1 MQLNDA
7 IRKLFYTEQT
17 ERHLTMPRCEKGNTF
32 PDEGWH
38 DGDDELVNRGLVQEG
53 PDDLASAQGPPAP
66 GRNRGFQAPFAFF
79 FRSAHHF
86 RFASL
91 RRLRVAA
98 LIRRR
103 LRFPVV

>member
-1 MQLNDA
+1 MYSTSSNASNRYFWSDGELAAANKQ
-7 IRKLFYTEQT
+7 EQ
-17 ERHLTMPRCEKGNTF
+17 
-32 PDEGWH
+32 
-38 DGDDELVNRGLVQEG
+38 
-53 PDDLASAQGPPAP
+53 AQG
-66 GRNRGFQAPFAFF
+66 NRSALLHGFVFF

-91 RRLRVAA
+91 RRFRAAA